1 MTTRLDIDNLLYNYT
16 AYSSDKIYE
25 KDKVVIYNNKYYRCN
40 EDITEPEEWN
50 SEKWTLVSENELAL
64 DNLLLQ
70 NSITQF
76 RYIPEYV
83 AMCKSH
89 ADGLLTIKVA
99 VDYLL
104 KYALNVYK
112 AQGIWLD
119 YIGWLV
125 GIKRSYNDISKFFSV
140 NRTDN
145 ISVYAWTYNNTTVY
159 TLSDEPEIDDDVY
172 SIDEWINLGKIS
184 SVSNNS
190 ITVEGVT
197 YTKDISK
204 NTNANTGDLNEE
216 KYFWF
221 ESGSVSE
228 TSNLDDEIYR
238 KRILGKILYNK
249 SKCTRNENIAII
261 KYMTNAEHCIITKV
275 EALLCDITLY
285 GDDIVETISLKNEL
299 ESFLYEGCG
308 IRNLTIR
315 SSSDYE

>member
-1 MTTRLDIDNLLYNYT
+1 MTLELIDIKNLM
-16 AYSSDKIYE
+16 
-25 KDKVVIYNNKYYRCN
+25 
-40 EDITEPEEWN
+40 
-50 SEKWTLVSENELAL
+50 L
-64 DNLLLQ
+64 DN
-70 NSITQF
+70 SISEL
-76 RYIPEYV
+76 RNIPEYV
-83 AMCKSH
+83 AMCNAH
-89 ADGLLTIKVA
+89 ADGLTNIQNV
-99 VDYLL
+99 VNYLSD
-104 KYALNVYK
+104 AINVYK

-125 GIKRSYNDISKFFSV
+125 GIKRSYRDIGKFFSV

-197 YTKDISK
+197 YTKDTSK
-204 NTNANTGDLNEE
+204 NTNANTGDLNVE

-221 ESGSVSE
+221 AQGNVDEN
-228 TSNLDDEIYR
+228 SNLDDEIYR

-249 SKCTRNENIAII
+249 SRCTRNENIAII
-261 KYMTNAEHCIITKV
+261 KYMTNAEHCIITKL

-285 GDDIVETISLKNEL
+285 GDDIVETISLKDEI
-299 ESFLYEGCG
+299 ESLLGEGCG